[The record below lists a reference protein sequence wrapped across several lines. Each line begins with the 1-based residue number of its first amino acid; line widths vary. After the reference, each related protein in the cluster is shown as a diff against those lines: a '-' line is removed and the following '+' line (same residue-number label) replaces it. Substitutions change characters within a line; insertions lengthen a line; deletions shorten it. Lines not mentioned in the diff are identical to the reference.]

1 MKMMIPSIHPSCF
14 SSTFYLSCICLLYSI
29 NYSLRRDEYF
39 TACWTSSSIPPLPCL
54 SLIHPAL
61 PLPPL
66 LLCSSAS
73 ATVTF
78 LHLFFFSS
86 ICMFIV
92 CICACVCIGISS
104 ASLYR
109 KSSSLLDNLTTICWS
124 EHRSSWPFI
133 KYKWDLLYAC
143 YHNQAEP
150 LFLSFTLL
158 CFTQPGHVGGEPH
171 HGFAPILI
179 LHIEKS
185 IGCCLTAQRFCLWI
199 TVAFLNVPSIPVWIS
214 SFLPQFRGS

>member
-1 MKMMIPSIHPSCF
+1 MLDFFLYTSL
-14 SSTFYLSCICLLYSI
+14 TLSQFDSPC
-29 NYSLRRDEYF
+29 
-39 TACWTSSSIPPLPCL
+39 SSSP
-54 SLIHPAL
+54 SSAFV
-61 PLPPL
+61 
-66 LLCSSAS
+66 LLCFCHCH
-73 ATVTF
+73 F
-78 LHLFFFSS
+78 LAPFFFPS

-185 IGCCLTAQRFCLWI
+185 IGCCLTAQRFCL
-199 TVAFLNVPSIPVWIS
+199 
-214 SFLPQFRGS
+214 